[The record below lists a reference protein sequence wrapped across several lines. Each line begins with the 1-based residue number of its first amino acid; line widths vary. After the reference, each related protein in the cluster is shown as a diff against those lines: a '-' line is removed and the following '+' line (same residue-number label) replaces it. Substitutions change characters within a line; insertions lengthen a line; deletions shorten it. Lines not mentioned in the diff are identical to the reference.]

1 MGIELAVFRTFYEIV
16 KAETSSNISQPL
28 SIDIQSLSYPNHTS
42 YTINS
47 TKEFIDDQQIV
58 EYEGIDSMLAT
69 IFVLSLVPV
78 FYTVVEGPVLEK
90 ENGFKLYLQLMGLPR
105 GAYWFHWILNQM
117 IIQLVVIGIQVYL
130 IFTPFSKTGALVKY
144 GDASLWV
151 VLLILYNF
159 SSLSFFVFIAAF
171 CRRG

>member
-1 MGIELAVFRTFYEIV
+1 MGIQLAVFRTFYEIA
-16 KAETSSNISQPL
+16 KAETGTNISQPL

-42 YTINS
+42 YTINT
-47 TKEFIDDQQIV
+47 TKVVIDEHEI
-58 EYEGIDSMLAT
+58 EYEGIDHMLAT

-90 ENGFKLYLQLMGLPR
+90 ESGFKLYLQLMGLPR

-117 IIQLVVIGIQVYL
+117 IIQMIVIGIQVYL
-130 IFTPFSKTGALVKY
+130 IFTPFSKTGALVKH

-151 VLLILYNF
+151 ILLILYNF